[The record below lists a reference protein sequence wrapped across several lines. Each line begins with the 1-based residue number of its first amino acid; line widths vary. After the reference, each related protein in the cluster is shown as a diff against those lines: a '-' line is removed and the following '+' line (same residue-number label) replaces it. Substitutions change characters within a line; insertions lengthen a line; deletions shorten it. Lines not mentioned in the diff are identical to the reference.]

1 MDDEAGLEDF
11 RACRHGWRLTSGCV
25 VDTLLGGGVESGTI
39 TQFYGPAGV
48 GKTNLCLVYS
58 VGAVRQGKRVV
69 FIDTEGGHSFD
80 RVRQI
85 AGDAYERVVEMTQF
99 YEARTFE
106 EQDFIVQNVEQVL
119 DEGFGLIVL
128 DSAVNL
134 YRLDRSEDRVGE
146 MNRRLSRQM
155 AKLMELARRYCL
167 AVIIT
172 NQVYSSEHRLEPVAG
187 DVLRYWSKAI
197 VELRKLNR
205 VREAVLRRHRS
216 LPEGLRV
223 RFVIEERGIAGV
235 EG

>member
-1 MDDEAGLEDF
+1 MSEDALEEY
-11 RACRHGWRLTSGCV
+11 RTRSHTWRLESGCV

-48 GKTNLCLVYS
+48 GKTNLCLMYA
-58 VGAVRQGKRVV
+58 VGAVRAGRRVV
-69 FIDTEGGHSFD
+69 FIDTEGGHSLE

-85 AGDAYERVVEMTQF
+85 AGEEYARVVESVQF

-106 EQDFIVQNVEQVL
+106 EQDFIVQNVEHVI
-119 DEGFGLIVL
+119 DDGFGLIVL

-134 YRLDRSEDRVGE
+134 YRLDRSDEKIGE
-146 MNRRLSRQM
+146 LNRRLSRQM
-155 AKLMELARRYCL
+155 AKLMELARRHCL

-172 NQVYSSEHRLEPVAG
+172 NQVYSSEQRVEPVAG

-205 VREAVLRRHRS
+205 VREAVLKRHRS
-216 LPEGLRV
+216 LPEGLSV
-223 RFVIEERGIAGV
+223 RFVIEERGIR
-235 EG
+235 EI